1 MTMTTAVLDDLSWHW
16 GGAYDLAVTSSGWVA
31 KRLDNG
37 RALVA
42 SGPGGLREQIIAD
55 YAAEPVSREAA
66 S

>member
-1 MTMTTAVLDDLSWHW
+1 MTMRTALEELSWHS